1 MIVPKKVI
9 IILYDVNKQEAIK
22 ISLEQVE
29 EERIKWVLDTT
40 LPVNA
45 FAENYISLFKTKL
58 EEKFKKIGARGIH
71 IETLVPEVNQ
81 TILISSWAIKSS
93 EESSLNKYVPYQ
105 SPQITKEELTD
116 SHTITEYQKIMKGLL
131 KKSLK

>member
-40 LPVNA
+40 LPVN
-45 FAENYISLFKTKL
+45 FKTKL